1 MTGEAAR
8 PSGEPAESRVAR
20 VLEEKGWTIL
30 ARRMRLG
37 SLEIDL
43 LARRG
48 DVAAIVEVR
57 GRRTGAWVSAFDSI
71 SHTTRA
77 RLVRAAKRLWSTRLS
92 KDASIRV
99 LRIDV
104 AAVTYDEE
112 GAKIEIAEG
121 AIEIV

>member
-1 MTGEAAR
+1 VTSDAR
-8 PSGEPAESRVAR
+8 PPGEPAESRVAR
-20 VLEEKGWTIL
+20 VLEAAGWTIL

-57 GRRTGAWVSAFDSI
+57 GRRADGLVSAFDSI
-71 SHTTRA
+71 THTKRK
-77 RLVRAAKRLWSTRLS
+77 RLVKAAKRLWASKLA

-104 AAVTYDEE
+104 ASVTYDEH

-121 AIEIV
+121 AIAME